1 MVCFKCE
8 GGNIMKMKEI
18 AKKLCVAFTVT
29 AVVVYYSGFGINTVL
44 CKETGASAKKPLAD
58 QDYIVRTKSEA
69 LLNKIKRN
77 YLESDN
83 INDNKQDF
91 LEENNMISLELSE
104 SEAAELSVDD
114 NIEFIEEDAI
124 VEGSTQKD
132 KVILNEKKSHKKQKK
147 VNKKNSSDHEWN
159 VQMINADKIKKNKLK
174 KKIKIAL
181 LDSGVDAGN
190 DISLAYSISLVPGEE
205 EMTKIFMDGSGHG
218 SSVAG
223 LIAAQDNEEG
233 ITGINPNA
241 EIYSIRVLDDA
252 DQAPLSR
259 VIEGIYLAIEQKVN
273 IINMSFGL
281 NTYSEALEEAVEAA
295 AEKGILVVAAA
306 GNTGDKGV
314 QYPAA
319 YEEVLAVG
327 SVDKQGEVAEH
338 SAKGEEIEIVAPG
351 ELVRTTGF
359 LGTEMVSSG
368 TSLAAPQVAAVASL
382 IWERDPSVPADFV
395 RGLLKESANL
405 YGEAESYGNGLVD
418 AEYALDHYDEF
429 KRNINSRGKSEQDL
443 RIEENKE
450 KITTFEDT
458 GCVEGC
464 WYQDDHEVM
473 VPSNYFNVRY
483 GARFPDT
490 SRYGDYEHRIFARMS
505 LNPWWH
511 GYYKYTNYIKAVIY
525 VTRMGDAIY
534 YYGKGNQSK
543 ASNPNYKNA
552 SDMLED
558 IKYMDDQSVWA
569 NELKRIKDINKNN
582 EKAQAQKETVG
593 FRRAFVWGMAI
604 HAAADTYAHSVRYQG
619 KLITHTTKVNG
630 VERADSTEVCNNR
643 YLDAQKIARQIM
655 ERYINKQSLSVND
668 LILPQAPTDYQIFN
682 LYKNVAEMDLN
693 AAPRVSSYSY
703 SSSSK

>member
-1 MVCFKCE
+1 M
-8 GGNIMKMKEI
+8 M
-18 AKKLCVAFTVT
+18 
-29 AVVVYYSGFGINTVL
+29 YYSGFGINTVL

-58 QDYIVRTKSEA
+58 QEYIVRTKAEASLDKIRKNYSES
-69 LLNKIKRN
+69 N
-77 YLESDN
+77 N
-83 INDNKQDF
+83 INDNKQHF
-91 LEENNMISLELSE
+91 LEENNMISLELSQTE
-104 SEAAELSVDD
+104 VQELSVDD

-124 VEGSTQKD
+124 VEGSTQNNKI
-132 KVILNEKKSHKKQKK
+132 ILNEKKPHKKQNK

-159 VQMINADKIKKNKLK
+159 VQMINANKIKKNKLK

-190 DISLAYSISLVPGEE
+190 DISLAYSISLIPGEE

-223 LIAAQDNEEG
+223 LIAAQDNGEG

-395 RGLLKESANL
+395 RDLLKESANL

-511 GYYKYTNYIKAVIY
+511 GYYDTNYIKAVLY
-525 VTRMGDAIY
+525 ATRMGDAIY
-534 YYGKGNQSK
+534 THGLGQEGKADTLKYGSASEMRSDISKINWNTELGRINKTYGKSQ
-543 ASNPNYKNA
+543 
-552 SDMLED
+552 
-558 IKYMDDQSVWA
+558 
-569 NELKRIKDINKNN
+569 KDTK
-582 EKAQAQKETVG
+582 G
-593 FRRAFVWGMAI
+593 FRRAFLWGMAI
-604 HAAADTYAHSVRYQG
+604 HSATDIFAHSAYVNG
-619 KLITHTTKVNG
+619 KRITHENDDADKVKCI
-630 VERADSTEVCNNR
+630 E
-643 YLDAQKIARQIM
+643 
-655 ERYINKQSLSVND
+655 ERYKDANVIAKQMMNKYVAKYELDVND
-668 LILPQAPTDYQIFN
+668 LILSHNVTAYRIRN
-682 LYKNVAEMDLN
+682 LYVNVLSVSNGDVAS
-693 AAPRVSSYSY
+693 RVASYSYTY

>member
-1 MVCFKCE
+1 
-8 GGNIMKMKEI
+8 MKMKEI
-18 AKKLCVAFTVT
+18 GKKLCVAFTVT
-29 AVVVYYSGFGINTVL
+29 AVVVYYSGFGINTGF
-44 CKETGASAKKPLAD
+44 CKEAGAKKPLAD
-58 QDYIVRTKSEA
+58 QNYIVRTKSEA
-69 LLNKIKRN
+69 PLNKIKRN
-77 YLESDN
+77 YSESDN
-83 INDNKQDF
+83 INDNKQDL

-104 SEAAELSVDD
+104 SEAAELSADD

-124 VEGSTQKD
+124 VEGSTQKN
-132 KVILNEKKSHKKQKK
+132 KVILNEKKPHKKQKEVK
-147 VNKKNSSDHEWN
+147 KKNSSDHEWN

-223 LIAAQDNEEG
+223 LIAAQDNGEG

-252 DQAPLSR
+252 NQAPLSR

-327 SVDKQGEVAEH
+327 SVDKQGEVTEH

-382 IWERDPSVPADFV
+382 IWERDPGVSADFV
-395 RGLLKESANL
+395 RDLLKESANL
-405 YGEAESYGNGLVD
+405 YGEAESYGSGLVD
-418 AEYALDHYDEF
+418 AEYALGHYDEF
-429 KRNINSRGKSEQDL
+429 KKNINSKGKDEQDI
-443 RIEENKE
+443 RIGENKK

-464 WYQDDHEVM
+464 WYQDNHELM
-473 VPSNYFNVRY
+473 VPANYFNVRY

-490 SRYGDYEHRIFARMS
+490 SRYGDYDHRVFARMS

-511 GYYKYTNYIKAVIY
+511 GYYKKTNYIKAVIY
-525 VTRMGDAIY
+525 ATRMGEAISS
-534 YYGKGNQSK
+534 GKGNQNK
-543 ASNPNYKNA
+543 ALNPNYNNA
-552 SDMLED
+552 TDMLSD
-558 IKYMDDQSVWA
+558 INYMDNHNVWEE
-569 NELKRIKDINKNN
+569 ELGRIKARYKNN
-582 EKAQAQKETVG
+582 DKAQAQKETVG

-604 HAAADTYAHSVRYQG
+604 HAATDTFAHSVRYQG
-619 KLITHTTKVNG
+619 KLITHSTTVNG

-643 YLDAQKIARQIM
+643 YLDAQKIAKQIM
-655 ERYINKQSLSVND
+655 NRYINKQSLSVYD
-668 LILPQAPTDYQIFN
+668 LILTQAPTDYQIYD
-682 LYKNVAEMDLN
+682 LYNNVASMDLN
-693 AAPRVSSYSY
+693 AASRVSSYSY

>member
-1 MVCFKCE
+1 
-8 GGNIMKMKEI
+8 MKIRNTARKI
-18 AKKLCVAFTVT
+18 CVVITVT
-29 AVVVYYSGFGINTVL
+29 AVMMYYSGFGINTVL

-58 QDYIVRTKSEA
+58 QEYIVRTKSEA
-69 LLNKIKRN
+69 PLDKIRKN
-77 YLESDN
+77 YSESNN
-83 INDNKQDF
+83 INDNKRDF
-91 LEENNMISLELSE
+91 LEENNMISLELSQTE
-104 SEAAELSVDD
+104 VQELSVDD

-124 VEGSTQKD
+124 VEGSTQNNKI
-132 KVILNEKKSHKKQKK
+132 ILNEKKPHKKHEK
-147 VNKKNSSDHEWN
+147 VNKKNRSDHEWN

-205 EMTKIFMDGSGHG
+205 EMTKMFMDGSGHG

-223 LIAAQDNEEG
+223 LIAAEDNEEG

-252 DQAPLSR
+252 NQAPLSR

-281 NTYSEALEEAVEAA
+281 NTYSKALEEAIRAA
-295 AEKGILVVAAA
+295 AEEGILIVAAA
-306 GNTGDKGV
+306 GNTGDRGV

-359 LGTEMVSSG
+359 LGTERVSSG

-382 IWERDPSVPADFV
+382 IWERDPGVPADFV
-395 RGLLKESANL
+395 RDLLKESANL
-405 YGEAESYGNGLVD
+405 YGEAESYGSGLVD
-418 AEYALDHYDEF
+418 AEYALGHYDEF
-429 KRNINSRGKSEQDL
+429 KKNINSRGKSEQDL

-490 SRYGDYEHRIFARMS
+490 NRYGDYEHRIFARMS

-511 GYYKYTNYIKAVIY
+511 GYYDTNYIKAVLY
-525 VTRMGDAIY
+525 ATRMGDAIY
-534 YYGKGNQSK
+534 THGLGQEGKADTLKYGSASEMRSDISKINWNTELGRINKTYGKSQ
-543 ASNPNYKNA
+543 
-552 SDMLED
+552 
-558 IKYMDDQSVWA
+558 
-569 NELKRIKDINKNN
+569 KDTK
-582 EKAQAQKETVG
+582 G
-593 FRRAFVWGMAI
+593 FRRAFLWGMAI
-604 HAAADTYAHSVRYQG
+604 HSATDIFAHSAYVNG
-619 KLITHTTKVNG
+619 KRITHENDDADKVKYI
-630 VERADSTEVCNNR
+630 E
-643 YLDAQKIARQIM
+643 
-655 ERYINKQSLSVND
+655 ERYKDANVIAKQMMNKYVAKYELDVND
-668 LILPQAPTDYQIFN
+668 LILSHNVTAYRIRN
-682 LYKNVAEMDLN
+682 LYVNVLSVSNGDVAS
-693 AAPRVSSYSY
+693 RVASYSYTY

>member
-1 MVCFKCE
+1 MKIR
-8 GGNIMKMKEI
+8 NIARKI
-18 AKKLCVAFTVT
+18 CVVITVT
-29 AVVVYYSGFGINTVL
+29 AVMMYYSGFGINTVL

-58 QDYIVRTKSEA
+58 QEYIVRTKSEA
-69 LLNKIKRN
+69 PLDKIRKNYSESNK
-77 YLESDN
+77 
-83 INDNKQDF
+83 INDNKRDF
-91 LEENNMISLELSE
+91 LEENNMISLELSQTE
-104 SEAAELSVDD
+104 VQELSVDD

-124 VEGSTQKD
+124 VEGSTQNNKI
-132 KVILNEKKSHKKQKK
+132 ILNEKKPHKKHEK
-147 VNKKNSSDHEWN
+147 VNKKNRSDHEWN

-205 EMTKIFMDGSGHG
+205 EMTKMFMDGSGHG

-223 LIAAQDNEEG
+223 LIAAEDNGEG

-252 DQAPLSR
+252 NQAPLSR

-281 NTYSEALEEAVEAA
+281 NTYSKALEEAIRAA
-295 AEKGILVVAAA
+295 AEEGILIVAAA
-306 GNTGDKGV
+306 GNTGDRGV

-382 IWERDPSVPADFV
+382 IWERDPGVPADFV
-395 RGLLKESANL
+395 RDLLKESANL

-490 SRYGDYEHRIFARMS
+490 NRYGDYEHRIFARMS

-511 GYYKYTNYIKAVIY
+511 GYYDTNYIKAVLY
-525 VTRMGDAIY
+525 ATRMGDAIY
-534 YYGKGNQSK
+534 THGLGQEGKADTLKYGSASEMRSDISKINWNTELGRINKTYGKSQ
-543 ASNPNYKNA
+543 
-552 SDMLED
+552 
-558 IKYMDDQSVWA
+558 
-569 NELKRIKDINKNN
+569 KDTK
-582 EKAQAQKETVG
+582 G
-593 FRRAFVWGMAI
+593 FRRAFLWGMAI
-604 HAAADTYAHSVRYQG
+604 HSATDIFAHSAYVNG
-619 KLITHTTKVNG
+619 KRITHENDDADKVKYI
-630 VERADSTEVCNNR
+630 E
-643 YLDAQKIARQIM
+643 
-655 ERYINKQSLSVND
+655 ERYKDANVIAKQMMNKYVAKYELDVND
-668 LILPQAPTDYQIFN
+668 LILSHNVTAYRIRN
-682 LYKNVAEMDLN
+682 LYVNVLSVSNGDVAS
-693 AAPRVSSYSY
+693 RVASYSYTY

>member
-1 MVCFKCE
+1 MKIR
-8 GGNIMKMKEI
+8 NIARKI
-18 AKKLCVAFTVT
+18 CVVITVT
-29 AVVVYYSGFGINTVL
+29 AVMMYYSGFGINTVL
-44 CKETGASAKKPLAD
+44 CKETGASAKKPVAD
-58 QDYIVRTKSEA
+58 QEYIVRTKSKAPLDKIRKNYSES
-69 LLNKIKRN
+69 NK
-77 YLESDN
+77 
-83 INDNKQDF
+83 INDNKRDF
-91 LEENNMISLELSE
+91 LDENNMISLELSQTE
-104 SEAAELSVDD
+104 VKELSVDD
-114 NIEFIEEDAI
+114 NIELIEEDAI
-124 VEGSTQKD
+124 VEGSTQNNKI
-132 KVILNEKKSHKKQKK
+132 ILNEKKPHKKHEK
-147 VNKKNSSDHEWN
+147 VNKKNRSDHEWN

-205 EMTKIFMDGSGHG
+205 EMTKMFMDGSGHG

-223 LIAAQDNEEG
+223 LIAAEDNEEG

-252 DQAPLSR
+252 NQAPLSR

-281 NTYSEALEEAVEAA
+281 NTYSKALEEAIRAA
-295 AEKGILVVAAA
+295 AEEGILIVAAA
-306 GNTGDKGV
+306 GNTGDRGV

-382 IWERDPSVPADFV
+382 IWERDPGVPADFV
-395 RGLLKESANL
+395 RDLLKESANL

-458 GCVEGC
+458 GCVQGC

-511 GYYKYTNYIKAVIY
+511 GYYDTNYIKAVLY
-525 VTRMGDAIY
+525 ATRMGDAIY
-534 YYGKGNQSK
+534 THGLGQEGKADTLKYGSASEMRSDISKINWNTELGRINKTYGKSQ
-543 ASNPNYKNA
+543 
-552 SDMLED
+552 
-558 IKYMDDQSVWA
+558 
-569 NELKRIKDINKNN
+569 KDTK
-582 EKAQAQKETVG
+582 G
-593 FRRAFVWGMAI
+593 FRRAFLWGMAI
-604 HAAADTYAHSVRYQG
+604 HSATDIFAHSVYVNG
-619 KLITHTTKVNG
+619 KRITHENDDADKVKYI
-630 VERADSTEVCNNR
+630 E
-643 YLDAQKIARQIM
+643 
-655 ERYINKQSLSVND
+655 ERYKDANVIAKQMMNKYVAKYELDVND
-668 LILPQAPTDYQIFN
+668 LILSHNVTAYRIRN
-682 LYKNVAEMDLN
+682 LYVNVLSVSNGDVAS
-693 AAPRVSSYSY
+693 RVASYSYTY

>member
-1 MVCFKCE
+1 M
-8 GGNIMKMKEI
+8 
-18 AKKLCVAFTVT
+18 
-29 AVVVYYSGFGINTVL
+29 YYSGFGINTEL
-44 CKETGASAKKPLAD
+44 SKAASAKKPLAD
-58 QDYIVRTKSEA
+58 QEYIVMTKSEA
-69 LLNKIKRN
+69 PLDKIRKNYSESNK
-77 YLESDN
+77 

-91 LEENNMISLELSE
+91 LEENNMISLELSQTE
-104 SEAAELSVDD
+104 VQELSVDD

-124 VEGSTQKD
+124 VEGSTQNNKI
-132 KVILNEKKSHKKQKK
+132 ILNEKKPHKKQEK
-147 VNKKNSSDHEWN
+147 VNKKNRSDHEWN

-205 EMTKIFMDGSGHG
+205 EMTKMFMDGSGHG

-223 LIAAQDNEEG
+223 LIAAEDNEEG

-252 DQAPLSR
+252 NQAPLSR

-281 NTYSEALEEAVEAA
+281 NTYSKALEEAIRAA
-295 AEKGILVVAAA
+295 AEEGILIVAAA
-306 GNTGDKGV
+306 GNTGDRGV

-368 TSLAAPQVAAVASL
+368 TSLAAPQVAEVASL
-382 IWERDPSVPADFV
+382 IWERDPGVPADFV
-395 RGLLKESANL
+395 RDLLKESANL

-464 WYQDDHEVM
+464 WYQDDHEVI

-511 GYYKYTNYIKAVIY
+511 GYYDTNYIKAVLY
-525 VTRMGDAIY
+525 ATRMGDAIY
-534 YYGKGNQSK
+534 THGLGQEGKADTLKYGSASEMRSDISKINWNTELGRINKTYGKSQ
-543 ASNPNYKNA
+543 
-552 SDMLED
+552 
-558 IKYMDDQSVWA
+558 
-569 NELKRIKDINKNN
+569 KDTK
-582 EKAQAQKETVG
+582 G
-593 FRRAFVWGMAI
+593 FRRAFLWGMAI
-604 HAAADTYAHSVRYQG
+604 HSATDIFAHSAYVNG
-619 KLITHTTKVNG
+619 KRITHENADADKVKYI
-630 VERADSTEVCNNR
+630 E
-643 YLDAQKIARQIM
+643 
-655 ERYINKQSLSVND
+655 ERYKDANVIAKHMMNKYVAKYELDVND
-668 LILPQAPTDYQIFN
+668 LILSHNVTAYRIRN
-682 LYKNVAEMDLN
+682 LYVNVLSVSNGDVAS
-693 AAPRVSSYSY
+693 RVASYSYTY

>member
-1 MVCFKCE
+1 MKIR
-8 GGNIMKMKEI
+8 NIARKI
-18 AKKLCVAFTVT
+18 CVVITVT
-29 AVVVYYSGFGINTVL
+29 AVMMYYSGFGINTVL

-58 QDYIVRTKSEA
+58 QEYIVRTKSEA
-69 LLNKIKRN
+69 PLDKIRKNYSESNK
-77 YLESDN
+77 
-83 INDNKQDF
+83 INDNKRDF
-91 LEENNMISLELSE
+91 LEENNMISLELSQTE
-104 SEAAELSVDD
+104 VQELSVDD

-124 VEGSTQKD
+124 VEGSTQNNKI
-132 KVILNEKKSHKKQKK
+132 ILNEKKPHKKHEK
-147 VNKKNSSDHEWN
+147 VNKKNRSDHEWN

-205 EMTKIFMDGSGHG
+205 EMTKMFMDGSGHG

-223 LIAAQDNEEG
+223 LIAAEDNEEG

-252 DQAPLSR
+252 NQAPLSR

-281 NTYSEALEEAVEAA
+281 NTYSKALEEAIRAA
-295 AEKGILVVAAA
+295 AEEGILIVAAA
-306 GNTGDKGV
+306 GNTGDRGV

-382 IWERDPSVPADFV
+382 IWERDPGVPADFV
-395 RGLLKESANL
+395 RDLLKESANL
-405 YGEAESYGNGLVD
+405 YGEAESYGSGLVD
-418 AEYALDHYDEF
+418 AEYALGHYDEF
-429 KRNINSRGKSEQDL
+429 KKNINSRGKSEQDL

-490 SRYGDYEHRIFARMS
+490 NRYGDYEHRIFARMS

-511 GYYKYTNYIKAVIY
+511 GYYDTNYIKAVLY
-525 VTRMGDAIY
+525 ATRMGDAIY
-534 YYGKGNQSK
+534 THGLGQEGKADTLKYGSASEMRSDISKINWNTELGRINKTYGKSQ
-543 ASNPNYKNA
+543 
-552 SDMLED
+552 
-558 IKYMDDQSVWA
+558 
-569 NELKRIKDINKNN
+569 KDTK
-582 EKAQAQKETVG
+582 G
-593 FRRAFVWGMAI
+593 FRRAFLWGMAI
-604 HAAADTYAHSVRYQG
+604 HSATDIFAHSAYVNG
-619 KLITHTTKVNG
+619 KRITHENDDADKVKYI
-630 VERADSTEVCNNR
+630 E
-643 YLDAQKIARQIM
+643 
-655 ERYINKQSLSVND
+655 ERYKDANVIAKQMMNKYVAKYELDVND
-668 LILPQAPTDYQIFN
+668 LILSHNVTAYRIRN
-682 LYKNVAEMDLN
+682 LYVNVLSVSNGDVAS
-693 AAPRVSSYSY
+693 RVASYSYTY

>member
-1 MVCFKCE
+1 MKIR
-8 GGNIMKMKEI
+8 NIARKI
-18 AKKLCVAFTVT
+18 CVVITVT
-29 AVVVYYSGFGINTVL
+29 AVMMYYSGFGINTVL

-58 QDYIVRTKSEA
+58 QEYIVRTKSEA
-69 LLNKIKRN
+69 PLDKIRKN
-77 YLESDN
+77 YSESNN
-83 INDNKQDF
+83 INDNKRDF
-91 LEENNMISLELSE
+91 LEENNMISLELSQTE
-104 SEAAELSVDD
+104 VQELSVDD

-124 VEGSTQKD
+124 VEGSTQNNKI
-132 KVILNEKKSHKKQKK
+132 ILNEKKPHKKHEK
-147 VNKKNSSDHEWN
+147 VNKKNRSDHEWN

-205 EMTKIFMDGSGHG
+205 EMTKMFMDGSGHG

-223 LIAAQDNEEG
+223 LIAAEDNEEG

-252 DQAPLSR
+252 NQAPLSR

-281 NTYSEALEEAVEAA
+281 NTYSKALEEAIRAA
-295 AEKGILVVAAA
+295 AEEGILIVAAA
-306 GNTGDKGV
+306 GNTGDRGV

-382 IWERDPSVPADFV
+382 IWERDPGVPADFV
-395 RGLLKESANL
+395 RDLLKESANL

-458 GCVEGC
+458 GCVQGC

-511 GYYKYTNYIKAVIY
+511 GYYDTNYIKAVLY
-525 VTRMGDAIY
+525 ATRMGDAIY
-534 YYGKGNQSK
+534 THGLGQEGKADTLKYGSASEMRSDISKINWNTELGRINKTYGKSQ
-543 ASNPNYKNA
+543 
-552 SDMLED
+552 
-558 IKYMDDQSVWA
+558 
-569 NELKRIKDINKNN
+569 KDTK
-582 EKAQAQKETVG
+582 G
-593 FRRAFVWGMAI
+593 FRRAFLWGMAI
-604 HAAADTYAHSVRYQG
+604 HSATDIFAHSVYVNG
-619 KLITHTTKVNG
+619 KRITHENDDADKVKYI
-630 VERADSTEVCNNR
+630 E
-643 YLDAQKIARQIM
+643 
-655 ERYINKQSLSVND
+655 ERYKDANVIAKQMMNKYVAKYELDVND
-668 LILPQAPTDYQIFN
+668 LILSHNVTAYRIRN
-682 LYKNVAEMDLN
+682 LYVNVLSVSNGDVAS
-693 AAPRVSSYSY
+693 RVASYSYTY

>member
-1 MVCFKCE
+1 MKIR
-8 GGNIMKMKEI
+8 NIARKI
-18 AKKLCVAFTVT
+18 CVVITVT
-29 AVVVYYSGFGINTVL
+29 AVMMYYSGFGINTVL

-58 QDYIVRTKSEA
+58 QEYIVRTKSEA
-69 LLNKIKRN
+69 PLDKIRKN
-77 YLESDN
+77 YSESNN
-83 INDNKQDF
+83 INDNKRDF
-91 LEENNMISLELSE
+91 LEENNMISLELSQTE
-104 SEAAELSVDD
+104 VQELSVDD

-124 VEGSTQKD
+124 VEGSTQNNKI
-132 KVILNEKKSHKKQKK
+132 ILNEKKPHKKHEK
-147 VNKKNSSDHEWN
+147 VNKKNRSDHEWN

-205 EMTKIFMDGSGHG
+205 EMTKMFMDGSGHG

-223 LIAAQDNEEG
+223 LIAAEDNGEG

-252 DQAPLSR
+252 NQAPLSR

-281 NTYSEALEEAVEAA
+281 NTYSKALEEAIRAA
-295 AEKGILVVAAA
+295 SEKGILIVAAA

-327 SVDKQGEVAEH
+327 SVDKQGEVTEH

-382 IWERDPSVPADFV
+382 IWERDPGVPADFV
-395 RGLLKESANL
+395 RDLLKESANL

-458 GCVEGC
+458 GCVQGC

-511 GYYKYTNYIKAVIY
+511 GYYDTNYIKAVLY
-525 VTRMGDAIY
+525 ATRMGDAIY
-534 YYGKGNQSK
+534 THGLGQEGKADTLKYGSASEMRSDISKINWNTELGRINKTYGKSQ
-543 ASNPNYKNA
+543 
-552 SDMLED
+552 
-558 IKYMDDQSVWA
+558 
-569 NELKRIKDINKNN
+569 KDTK
-582 EKAQAQKETVG
+582 G
-593 FRRAFVWGMAI
+593 FRRAFLWGMAI
-604 HAAADTYAHSVRYQG
+604 HSATDIFAHSVYVNG
-619 KLITHTTKVNG
+619 KRITHENDDADKVKYI
-630 VERADSTEVCNNR
+630 E
-643 YLDAQKIARQIM
+643 
-655 ERYINKQSLSVND
+655 ERYKDANVIAKQMMNKYVAKYELDVND
-668 LILPQAPTDYQIFN
+668 LILSHNVTAYRIRN
-682 LYKNVAEMDLN
+682 LYVNVLSVSNGDVAS
-693 AAPRVSSYSY
+693 RVASYSYTY

>member
-1 MVCFKCE
+1 
-8 GGNIMKMKEI
+8 MKIRNTARKI
-18 AKKLCVAFTVT
+18 CVVITVT
-29 AVVVYYSGFGINTVL
+29 AVMMYYSGFGINTVL
-44 CKETGASAKKPLAD
+44 CKETGASAKKPVAD
-58 QDYIVRTKSEA
+58 QEYIVRTKSEA
-69 LLNKIKRN
+69 PLDKIRKN
-77 YLESDN
+77 YSESNN
-83 INDNKQDF
+83 INDNKRDF
-91 LEENNMISLELSE
+91 LEENNMISLELSQTE
-104 SEAAELSVDD
+104 VQELSVDD

-124 VEGSTQKD
+124 VEGSTQNNKI
-132 KVILNEKKSHKKQKK
+132 ILNEKKPHKKHEK
-147 VNKKNSSDHEWN
+147 VNKKNRSDHEWN

-205 EMTKIFMDGSGHG
+205 EMTKMFMDGSGHG

-223 LIAAQDNEEG
+223 LIAAEDNEEG

-252 DQAPLSR
+252 NQAPLSR

-281 NTYSEALEEAVEAA
+281 NTYSKALEEAIRAA
-295 AEKGILVVAAA
+295 AEEGILIVASA
-306 GNTGDKGV
+306 GNTGDRGV

-382 IWERDPSVPADFV
+382 IWERDPGVPADFV
-395 RGLLKESANL
+395 RDLLKESANL

-458 GCVEGC
+458 GCVQGC

-511 GYYKYTNYIKAVIY
+511 GYYDTNYIKAVLY
-525 VTRMGDAIY
+525 ATRMGDAIY
-534 YYGKGNQSK
+534 THGLGQEGKADTLKYGSASEMRSDISKINWNTELGRINKTYGKSQ
-543 ASNPNYKNA
+543 
-552 SDMLED
+552 
-558 IKYMDDQSVWA
+558 
-569 NELKRIKDINKNN
+569 KDTK
-582 EKAQAQKETVG
+582 G
-593 FRRAFVWGMAI
+593 FRRAFLWGMAI
-604 HAAADTYAHSVRYQG
+604 HSATDIFAHSVYVNG
-619 KLITHTTKVNG
+619 KRITHENDDADKVKYI
-630 VERADSTEVCNNR
+630 E
-643 YLDAQKIARQIM
+643 
-655 ERYINKQSLSVND
+655 ERYKDANVIAKQMMNKYVAKYELDVND
-668 LILPQAPTDYQIFN
+668 LILSHNVTAYRIRN
-682 LYKNVAEMDLN
+682 LYVNVLSVSNGDVAS
-693 AAPRVSSYSY
+693 RVASYSYTY

>member
-1 MVCFKCE
+1 
-8 GGNIMKMKEI
+8 MKMKEI

>member
-1 MVCFKCE
+1 MKIR
-8 GGNIMKMKEI
+8 NIARKI
-18 AKKLCVAFTVT
+18 CVVITVT
-29 AVVVYYSGFGINTVL
+29 AVMMYYSGFGINTVL
-44 CKETGASAKKPLAD
+44 CKETGASAKKPVAD
-58 QDYIVRTKSEA
+58 QEYIVRTKSKAPLDKIRKNYSES
-69 LLNKIKRN
+69 NK
-77 YLESDN
+77 
-83 INDNKQDF
+83 INDNKRDF
-91 LEENNMISLELSE
+91 LEENNMISLELSQTE
-104 SEAAELSVDD
+104 VKELSVDD
-114 NIEFIEEDAI
+114 NIELIEEDAI
-124 VEGSTQKD
+124 VEGSTQNNKI
-132 KVILNEKKSHKKQKK
+132 ILNEKKPHKKHEK
-147 VNKKNSSDHEWN
+147 VNKKNRSDHEWN

-205 EMTKIFMDGSGHG
+205 EMTKMFMDGSGHG

-223 LIAAQDNEEG
+223 LIAAEDNEEG

-252 DQAPLSR
+252 NQAPLSR

-281 NTYSEALEEAVEAA
+281 NTYSKALEEAIRAA
-295 AEKGILVVAAA
+295 SEKGILIVAAA

-382 IWERDPSVPADFV
+382 IWERDPGVPADFV
-395 RGLLKESANL
+395 RDLLKESANL

-458 GCVEGC
+458 GCVQGC

-511 GYYKYTNYIKAVIY
+511 GYYDTNYIKAVLY
-525 VTRMGDAIY
+525 ATRMGDAIY
-534 YYGKGNQSK
+534 THGLGQEGKADTLKYGSASEMRSDISKINWNTELGRINKTYGKSQ
-543 ASNPNYKNA
+543 
-552 SDMLED
+552 
-558 IKYMDDQSVWA
+558 
-569 NELKRIKDINKNN
+569 KDTK
-582 EKAQAQKETVG
+582 G
-593 FRRAFVWGMAI
+593 FRRAFLWGMAI
-604 HAAADTYAHSVRYQG
+604 HSATDIFAHSVYVNG
-619 KLITHTTKVNG
+619 KRITHENDDADKVKYI
-630 VERADSTEVCNNR
+630 E
-643 YLDAQKIARQIM
+643 
-655 ERYINKQSLSVND
+655 ERYKDANVIAKQMMNKYVAKYELDVND
-668 LILPQAPTDYQIFN
+668 LILSHNVTAYRIRN
-682 LYKNVAEMDLN
+682 LYVNVLSVSNGDVAS
-693 AAPRVSSYSY
+693 RVASYSYTY

>member
-1 MVCFKCE
+1 
-8 GGNIMKMKEI
+8 MKMKEI
-18 AKKLCVAFTVT
+18 AKKLCVAFTVI

-511 GYYKYTNYIKAVIY
+511 GYYDTNYIKAVLY
-525 VTRMGDAIY
+525 ATRMGDAIY
-534 YYGKGNQSK
+534 THGLGQEGKADTLKYGSASEMRSDISKINWNTELGRINKTYGKSQ
-543 ASNPNYKNA
+543 
-552 SDMLED
+552 
-558 IKYMDDQSVWA
+558 
-569 NELKRIKDINKNN
+569 KDTK
-582 EKAQAQKETVG
+582 G
-593 FRRAFVWGMAI
+593 FRRAFLWGMAI
-604 HAAADTYAHSVRYQG
+604 HSATDIFAHSAYVNG
-619 KLITHTTKVNG
+619 KRITHENDDADKVKYI
-630 VERADSTEVCNNR
+630 E
-643 YLDAQKIARQIM
+643 
-655 ERYINKQSLSVND
+655 ERYKDANVIAKQMMNKYVAKYELDVND
-668 LILPQAPTDYQIFN
+668 LILSHNVTAYRIRN
-682 LYKNVAEMDLN
+682 LYVNVLSVSNGDVAS
-693 AAPRVSSYSY
+693 RVASYSYTY

>member
-1 MVCFKCE
+1 
-8 GGNIMKMKEI
+8 MKIRNTARKI
-18 AKKLCVAFTVT
+18 CVVITVT
-29 AVVVYYSGFGINTVL
+29 AVMMYYSGFGINTVL

-58 QDYIVRTKSEA
+58 QEYIVRTKSEA
-69 LLNKIKRN
+69 PLDKIRKN
-77 YLESDN
+77 YSESNN
-83 INDNKQDF
+83 INDNKRDF
-91 LEENNMISLELSE
+91 LEENNMISLELSQTE
-104 SEAAELSVDD
+104 VQELSVDD

-124 VEGSTQKD
+124 VEGSTQNNKI
-132 KVILNEKKSHKKQKK
+132 ILNEKKPHKKHEK
-147 VNKKNSSDHEWN
+147 VNKKNRSDHEWN

-205 EMTKIFMDGSGHG
+205 EMTKMFMDGSGHG

-223 LIAAQDNEEG
+223 LIAAEDNEEG

-252 DQAPLSR
+252 NQAPLSR

-281 NTYSEALEEAVEAA
+281 NTYSKALEEAIRAA
-295 AEKGILVVAAA
+295 AEEGILIVAAA
-306 GNTGDKGV
+306 GNTGDRGV

-382 IWERDPSVPADFV
+382 IWERDPGVPADFV
-395 RGLLKESANL
+395 RDLLKESANL
-405 YGEAESYGNGLVD
+405 YGEAESYGSGLVD
-418 AEYALDHYDEF
+418 AEYALGHYDEF
-429 KRNINSRGKSEQDL
+429 KKNINSRGKSEQDL

-490 SRYGDYEHRIFARMS
+490 NRYGDYEHRIFARMS

-511 GYYKYTNYIKAVIY
+511 GYYDTNYIKAVLY
-525 VTRMGDAIY
+525 ATRMGDAIY
-534 YYGKGNQSK
+534 THGLGQEGKADTLKYGSASEMRSDISKINWNTELGRINKTYGKSQ
-543 ASNPNYKNA
+543 
-552 SDMLED
+552 
-558 IKYMDDQSVWA
+558 
-569 NELKRIKDINKNN
+569 KDTK
-582 EKAQAQKETVG
+582 G
-593 FRRAFVWGMAI
+593 FRRAFLWGMAI
-604 HAAADTYAHSVRYQG
+604 HSATDIFAHSAYVNG
-619 KLITHTTKVNG
+619 KRITHENDDADKVKYI
-630 VERADSTEVCNNR
+630 E
-643 YLDAQKIARQIM
+643 
-655 ERYINKQSLSVND
+655 ERYKDANVIAKQMMNKYVAKYELDVND
-668 LILPQAPTDYQIFN
+668 LILSHNVTAYRIRN
-682 LYKNVAEMDLN
+682 LYVNVLSVSNGDVAS
-693 AAPRVSSYSY
+693 RVASYSYTY

>member
-1 MVCFKCE
+1 MKIR
-8 GGNIMKMKEI
+8 NIARKI
-18 AKKLCVAFTVT
+18 CVAITVT
-29 AVVVYYSGFGINTVL
+29 AVMMYYSGFGINTVL

-58 QDYIVRTKSEA
+58 QEYIVRTKSEA
-69 LLNKIKRN
+69 PLDKIRKN
-77 YLESDN
+77 YSESNN

-91 LEENNMISLELSE
+91 LEENNMISLELSQTE
-104 SEAAELSVDD
+104 VQELSVDD

-124 VEGSTQKD
+124 VEGSTQNNKI
-132 KVILNEKKSHKKQKK
+132 ILNEKKPHKKQEK
-147 VNKKNSSDHEWN
+147 VNKKNRSEHEWN

-205 EMTKIFMDGSGHG
+205 EMTKMFMDGSGHG

-223 LIAAQDNEEG
+223 LIAAEDNEEG

-252 DQAPLSR
+252 NQAPLSR

-281 NTYSEALEEAVEAA
+281 NTYSKALEEAIRAA
-295 AEKGILVVAAA
+295 AEEGILIVAAA
-306 GNTGDKGV
+306 GNTGDRGV

-382 IWERDPSVPADFV
+382 IWERDPGVPADFV
-395 RGLLKESANL
+395 RDLLKESANL

-429 KRNINSRGKSEQDL
+429 KRNINSKGKSEQDL

-458 GCVEGC
+458 GCVQGC

-511 GYYKYTNYIKAVIY
+511 GYYDTNYIKAVLY
-525 VTRMGDAIY
+525 ATRMGDAIY
-534 YYGKGNQSK
+534 THGLGQEGKADTLKYGSASEMRSDISKINWNTELGRINKTYGKSQ
-543 ASNPNYKNA
+543 
-552 SDMLED
+552 
-558 IKYMDDQSVWA
+558 
-569 NELKRIKDINKNN
+569 KDTK
-582 EKAQAQKETVG
+582 G
-593 FRRAFVWGMAI
+593 FRRAFLWGMAI
-604 HAAADTYAHSVRYQG
+604 HSATDIFAHSVYVNG
-619 KLITHTTKVNG
+619 KRITHENDDADKVKYI
-630 VERADSTEVCNNR
+630 E
-643 YLDAQKIARQIM
+643 
-655 ERYINKQSLSVND
+655 ERYKDANVIAKQMMNKYVAKYELDVND
-668 LILPQAPTDYQIFN
+668 LILSHNVTAYRIRN
-682 LYKNVAEMDLN
+682 LYVNVLSVSNGDVAS
-693 AAPRVSSYSY
+693 RVASYSYTY

>member
-1 MVCFKCE
+1 MKIR
-8 GGNIMKMKEI
+8 NIARKI
-18 AKKLCVAFTVT
+18 CVAITVT
-29 AVVVYYSGFGINTVL
+29 AVIMYYSGFGINTVL

-58 QDYIVRTKSEA
+58 QEYIVRTKSEA
-69 LLNKIKRN
+69 PLAKIRKNYSESNK
-77 YLESDN
+77 
-83 INDNKQDF
+83 INDNKRDF
-91 LEENNMISLELSE
+91 LEENNMISLELSQTE
-104 SEAAELSVDD
+104 VQELSVDD
-114 NIEFIEEDAI
+114 NIEFIEEDDI
-124 VEGSTQKD
+124 VEGSTQNNKI
-132 KVILNEKKSHKKQKK
+132 ILNEKKPHKKQEK
-147 VNKKNSSDHEWN
+147 VNKKNRSDHEWN

-205 EMTKIFMDGSGHG
+205 EMTKMFMDGSGHG

-223 LIAAQDNEEG
+223 LIAAEDNEEG

-252 DQAPLSR
+252 NQAPLSR

-281 NTYSEALEEAVEAA
+281 NTYSKALEEAIRAA
-295 AEKGILVVAAA
+295 AEEGILIVAAA
-306 GNTGDKGV
+306 GNTGDRGV

-382 IWERDPSVPADFV
+382 IWERDPGVPADFV
-395 RGLLKESANL
+395 RDLLKESANL

-490 SRYGDYEHRIFARMS
+490 DRYIITEGNEDTYVFKRMS
-505 LNPWWH
+505 INPWWH
-511 GYYKYTNYIKAVIY
+511 GYYMYTNYVKAVIY
-525 VTRMGDAIY
+525 ATRMGDAIY

-552 SDMLED
+552 PDMLKD
-558 IKYMDDQSVWA
+558 IKYMDNHSVWA
-569 NELKRIKDINKNN
+569 NELKRIKDNNKNSD
-582 EKAQAQKETVG
+582 KAQAQKETVG

-604 HAAADTYAHSVRYQG
+604 HAATDTYAHSVRYQG

-630 VERADSTEVCNNR
+630 VGRADSTEVCRNR

-655 ERYINKQSLSVND
+655 ERYVNKQSLSVND
-668 LILPQAPTDYQIFN
+668 LILPQAPTDYQLFN

>member
-1 MVCFKCE
+1 MKIR
-8 GGNIMKMKEI
+8 NIARKI
-18 AKKLCVAFTVT
+18 CVAITVT
-29 AVVVYYSGFGINTVL
+29 AVMMYYSGFGINTVL

-58 QDYIVRTKSEA
+58 QEYIVRTKSEA
-69 LLNKIKRN
+69 PLAKIRKN
-77 YLESDN
+77 YSESNN

-91 LEENNMISLELSE
+91 LEENNMISLELSQTE
-104 SEAAELSVDD
+104 VQELSVDD

-124 VEGSTQKD
+124 VEGSTQNNKI
-132 KVILNEKKSHKKQKK
+132 ILNEKKPHKKQEK
-147 VNKKNSSDHEWN
+147 VNKKNRSDHEWN

-205 EMTKIFMDGSGHG
+205 EMTKMFMDGSGHG

-223 LIAAQDNEEG
+223 LIAAEDNEEG

-252 DQAPLSR
+252 NQAPLSR

-281 NTYSEALEEAVEAA
+281 NTYSKALEEAIRAA
-295 AEKGILVVAAA
+295 AEEGILIVAAA

-327 SVDKQGEVAEH
+327 SVDKQGEVVEH

-382 IWERDPSVPADFV
+382 IWERDPGVPADFV
-395 RGLLKESANL
+395 RDLLKESANL

-418 AEYALDHYDEF
+418 AEYALDHYNEF
-429 KRNINSRGKSEQDL
+429 KRNINSRGKREQDL

-511 GYYKYTNYIKAVIY
+511 GYYDTNYIKAVLY
-525 VTRMGDAIY
+525 ATRMGDAIY
-534 YYGKGNQSK
+534 THGLGQEGKADTLKYGSASEMRSDISKINWNTELGRINKTYGKSQ
-543 ASNPNYKNA
+543 
-552 SDMLED
+552 
-558 IKYMDDQSVWA
+558 
-569 NELKRIKDINKNN
+569 KDTK
-582 EKAQAQKETVG
+582 G
-593 FRRAFVWGMAI
+593 FRRAFLWGMAI
-604 HAAADTYAHSVRYQG
+604 HSATDIFAHSAYVNG
-619 KLITHTTKVNG
+619 KRITHENDDADKVKYI
-630 VERADSTEVCNNR
+630 E
-643 YLDAQKIARQIM
+643 
-655 ERYINKQSLSVND
+655 ERYKDANVIAKQMMNKYVAKYELDVND
-668 LILPQAPTDYQIFN
+668 LILSHNVTAYRIRN
-682 LYKNVAEMDLN
+682 LYVNVLSVSNGDVAS
-693 AAPRVSSYSY
+693 RVASYSYTY

>member
-1 MVCFKCE
+1 MKIR
-8 GGNIMKMKEI
+8 NIARKI
-18 AKKLCVAFTVT
+18 CVVITVT
-29 AVVVYYSGFGINTVL
+29 AVMMYYSGFGINTVL

-58 QDYIVRTKSEA
+58 QEYIVRTKSEA
-69 LLNKIKRN
+69 PLAKIRKN
-77 YLESDN
+77 YSESNN
-83 INDNKQDF
+83 INDNKQHF
-91 LEENNMISLELSE
+91 LEENNMISLELSQTE
-104 SEAAELSVDD
+104 VQELSVDD

-124 VEGSTQKD
+124 VEGSTQNNKI
-132 KVILNEKKSHKKQKK
+132 ILNEKKPHKKQEK
-147 VNKKNSSDHEWN
+147 VNKKNRSDHEWN
-159 VQMINADKIKKNKLK
+159 VQMINANKIKKNKLK

-205 EMTKIFMDGSGHG
+205 EMTKMFMDGSGHG

-223 LIAAQDNEEG
+223 LIAAEDNEEG

-241 EIYSIRVLDDA
+241 DIYSIRVLDDA
-252 DQAPLSR
+252 NQAPLSR

-281 NTYSEALEEAVEAA
+281 NTYSKALEEAIRAA
-295 AEKGILVVAAA
+295 AKEEILIVAAA
-306 GNTGDKGV
+306 GNTGDRGV

-473 VPSNYFNVRY
+473 VPPNYFNVRY

-490 SRYGDYEHRIFARMS
+490 NRYGDYEHRIFARMS

-511 GYYKYTNYIKAVIY
+511 GYYDTNYIKAVLY
-525 VTRMGDAIY
+525 ATRMGDAIY
-534 YYGKGNQSK
+534 THGLGQEGKADTLKYGSASEMRSDISKINWNTELGRINKTYGKSQ
-543 ASNPNYKNA
+543 
-552 SDMLED
+552 
-558 IKYMDDQSVWA
+558 
-569 NELKRIKDINKNN
+569 KDTK
-582 EKAQAQKETVG
+582 G
-593 FRRAFVWGMAI
+593 FRRAFLWGMAI
-604 HAAADTYAHSVRYQG
+604 HSATDIFAHSAYVNG
-619 KLITHTTKVNG
+619 KRITHENDDADKVKYI
-630 VERADSTEVCNNR
+630 E
-643 YLDAQKIARQIM
+643 
-655 ERYINKQSLSVND
+655 ERYKDANVVAKQMMNKYVAKYELDVND
-668 LILPQAPTDYQIFN
+668 LILSHNVTAYRIRN
-682 LYKNVAEMDLN
+682 LYVNVLSVSNGDVAS
-693 AAPRVSSYSY
+693 RVASYSYTY

>member
-1 MVCFKCE
+1 MKIR
-8 GGNIMKMKEI
+8 NIARKI
-18 AKKLCVAFTVT
+18 CVVITVT
-29 AVVVYYSGFGINTVL
+29 AVMMYYSGFGINTVL

-58 QDYIVRTKSEA
+58 QEYIVRTKSEA
-69 LLNKIKRN
+69 PLDKIRKNYSESNK
-77 YLESDN
+77 
-83 INDNKQDF
+83 INDNKRDF
-91 LEENNMISLELSE
+91 LEENNMISLELSQTE
-104 SEAAELSVDD
+104 VQELSVDD

-124 VEGSTQKD
+124 VEGSTQNNKI
-132 KVILNEKKSHKKQKK
+132 ILNEKKPHKKHEK
-147 VNKKNSSDHEWN
+147 VNKKNRSDHEWN

-205 EMTKIFMDGSGHG
+205 EMTKMFMDGSGHG

-223 LIAAQDNEEG
+223 LIAAEDNEEG

-252 DQAPLSR
+252 NQAPLSR

-281 NTYSEALEEAVEAA
+281 NTYSKALEEAIRAA
-295 AEKGILVVAAA
+295 AEEGILIVAAA
-306 GNTGDKGV
+306 GNTGDRGV

-382 IWERDPSVPADFV
+382 IWERDPGVPADFV
-395 RGLLKESANL
+395 RDLLKESANL

-490 SRYGDYEHRIFARMS
+490 NRYGDYEHRIFARMS

-511 GYYKYTNYIKAVIY
+511 GYYDTNYIKAVLY
-525 VTRMGDAIY
+525 ATRMGDAIY
-534 YYGKGNQSK
+534 THGLGQEGKADTLKYGSASEMRSDISKINWNTELGRINKTYGKSQ
-543 ASNPNYKNA
+543 
-552 SDMLED
+552 
-558 IKYMDDQSVWA
+558 
-569 NELKRIKDINKNN
+569 KDTK
-582 EKAQAQKETVG
+582 G
-593 FRRAFVWGMAI
+593 FRRAFLWGMAI
-604 HAAADTYAHSVRYQG
+604 HSATDIFAHSAYVNG
-619 KLITHTTKVNG
+619 KRITHENDDADKVKYI
-630 VERADSTEVCNNR
+630 E
-643 YLDAQKIARQIM
+643 
-655 ERYINKQSLSVND
+655 ERYKDANVIAKQMMNKYVAKYELDVND
-668 LILPQAPTDYQIFN
+668 LILSHNVTAYRIRN
-682 LYKNVAEMDLN
+682 LYVNVLSVSNGDVAS
-693 AAPRVSSYSY
+693 RVASYSYTY

>member
-1 MVCFKCE
+1 MKIR
-8 GGNIMKMKEI
+8 NIARKI
-18 AKKLCVAFTVT
+18 CVVITVT
-29 AVVVYYSGFGINTVL
+29 AVMMYYSGFGINTVL

-58 QDYIVRTKSEA
+58 QEYIVRTKSEA
-69 LLNKIKRN
+69 PLDKIRKNYSESNK
-77 YLESDN
+77 
-83 INDNKQDF
+83 INDNKRDF
-91 LEENNMISLELSE
+91 LEENNMISLELSQTE
-104 SEAAELSVDD
+104 VQELSVDD

-124 VEGSTQKD
+124 VEGSTQNNKI
-132 KVILNEKKSHKKQKK
+132 ILNEKKPHKKQEK
-147 VNKKNSSDHEWN
+147 VNKKNRSDQEWN

-205 EMTKIFMDGSGHG
+205 EMTKMFMDGSGHG

-223 LIAAQDNEEG
+223 LIAAEDNEEG

-252 DQAPLSR
+252 NQAPLSR

-281 NTYSEALEEAVEAA
+281 NTYSKALEEAIRAA
-295 AEKGILVVAAA
+295 AEEGILIVAAA
-306 GNTGDKGV
+306 GNTGDRGV

-382 IWERDPSVPADFV
+382 IWERDPGVPADFV
-395 RGLLKESANL
+395 RDLLKESANL

-490 SRYGDYEHRIFARMS
+490 NRYGDYEHRIFARMS

-511 GYYKYTNYIKAVIY
+511 GYYDTNYIKAVLY
-525 VTRMGDAIY
+525 ATRMGDAIY
-534 YYGKGNQSK
+534 THGLGQEGKADTLKYGSASEMRSDISKINWNTELGRINKTYGKSQ
-543 ASNPNYKNA
+543 
-552 SDMLED
+552 
-558 IKYMDDQSVWA
+558 
-569 NELKRIKDINKNN
+569 KDTK
-582 EKAQAQKETVG
+582 G
-593 FRRAFVWGMAI
+593 FRRAFLWGMAI
-604 HAAADTYAHSVRYQG
+604 HSATDIFAHSAYVNG
-619 KLITHTTKVNG
+619 KRITHENDDADKVKYI
-630 VERADSTEVCNNR
+630 E
-643 YLDAQKIARQIM
+643 
-655 ERYINKQSLSVND
+655 ERYKDANVIAKQMMNKYVAKYELDVND
-668 LILPQAPTDYQIFN
+668 LILSHNVTAYRIRN
-682 LYKNVAEMDLN
+682 LYVNVLSVSNGDVAS
-693 AAPRVSSYSY
+693 RVASYSYTY

>member
-1 MVCFKCE
+1 MKIR
-8 GGNIMKMKEI
+8 NIARKI
-18 AKKLCVAFTVT
+18 CVVITVT
-29 AVVVYYSGFGINTVL
+29 AVMMYYSGFGINTVL

-58 QDYIVRTKSEA
+58 QEYIVRTKSEA
-69 LLNKIKRN
+69 PLDKIRKNYSESNK
-77 YLESDN
+77 
-83 INDNKQDF
+83 INDNKRDF
-91 LEENNMISLELSE
+91 LEENNMISLELSQTE
-104 SEAAELSVDD
+104 VKELSVDD
-114 NIEFIEEDAI
+114 NIELIEEDAI
-124 VEGSTQKD
+124 VEGSTQNNKI
-132 KVILNEKKSHKKQKK
+132 ILNEKKPHKKQEK
-147 VNKKNSSDHEWN
+147 VNKKNRSDHEWN

-205 EMTKIFMDGSGHG
+205 EMTKMFMDGSGHG

-223 LIAAQDNEEG
+223 LIAAEDNGEG

-252 DQAPLSR
+252 NQAPLSR

-281 NTYSEALEEAVEAA
+281 NTYSKALEEAIRAA
-295 AEKGILVVAAA
+295 AEEGILIVAAA
-306 GNTGDKGV
+306 GNTGDRGV

-382 IWERDPSVPADFV
+382 IWERDPGVPADFV
-395 RGLLKESANL
+395 RDLLKESANL

-458 GCVEGC
+458 GCVQGC

-511 GYYKYTNYIKAVIY
+511 GYYDTNYIKAVLY
-525 VTRMGDAIY
+525 ATRMGDAIY
-534 YYGKGNQSK
+534 THGLGQEGKADTLKYGSASEMRSDISKINWNTELGRINKTYGKSQ
-543 ASNPNYKNA
+543 
-552 SDMLED
+552 
-558 IKYMDDQSVWA
+558 
-569 NELKRIKDINKNN
+569 KDTK
-582 EKAQAQKETVG
+582 G
-593 FRRAFVWGMAI
+593 FRRAFLWGMAI
-604 HAAADTYAHSVRYQG
+604 HSATDIFAHSVYVNG
-619 KLITHTTKVNG
+619 KRITHENDDADKVKYI
-630 VERADSTEVCNNR
+630 E
-643 YLDAQKIARQIM
+643 
-655 ERYINKQSLSVND
+655 ERYKDANVIAKQMMNKYVAKYELDVND
-668 LILPQAPTDYQIFN
+668 LILSHNVTAYRIRN
-682 LYKNVAEMDLN
+682 LYVNVLSVSNGDVAS
-693 AAPRVSSYSY
+693 RVASYSYTY

>member
-1 MVCFKCE
+1 
-8 GGNIMKMKEI
+8 MKMKEI
-18 AKKLCVAFTVT
+18 GKKLCVAFTVT
-29 AVVVYYSGFGINTVL
+29 AVVVYYSGFGINTGF
-44 CKETGASAKKPLAD
+44 CKEAGAKKPLAD
-58 QDYIVRTKSEA
+58 QNYIVRTKSEA
-69 LLNKIKRN
+69 PLNKIKRN
-77 YLESDN
+77 YSESDN
-83 INDNKQDF
+83 INDNKQDL

-104 SEAAELSVDD
+104 SEAAELSADD

-124 VEGSTQKD
+124 VEGSTQKN
-132 KVILNEKKSHKKQKK
+132 KVILNEKKPHKKQKE

-223 LIAAQDNEEG
+223 LIAAQDNGEG

-252 DQAPLSR
+252 NQAPLSR

-327 SVDKQGEVAEH
+327 SVDKQGEVTEH

-382 IWERDPSVPADFV
+382 IWERDPGVSADFV
-395 RGLLKESANL
+395 RDLLKESANL
-405 YGEAESYGNGLVD
+405 YGEAESYGSGLVD
-418 AEYALDHYDEF
+418 AEYALGHYDEF
-429 KRNINSRGKSEQDL
+429 KKNINSKGKDEQDI
-443 RIEENKE
+443 RIGENKK

-464 WYQDDHEVM
+464 WYQDNHELM
-473 VPSNYFNVRY
+473 VPANYFNVRY

-490 SRYGDYEHRIFARMS
+490 SRYGDYDHRVFARMS

-511 GYYKYTNYIKAVIY
+511 GYYKKTNYIKAVIY
-525 VTRMGDAIY
+525 ATRMGEAISS
-534 YYGKGNQSK
+534 GKGNQNK
-543 ASNPNYKNA
+543 ALNPNYNNA
-552 SDMLED
+552 TDMLSD
-558 IKYMDDQSVWA
+558 INYMDNHNVWEE
-569 NELKRIKDINKNN
+569 ELGRIKARYKNN
-582 EKAQAQKETVG
+582 DKAQAQKETVG

-604 HAAADTYAHSVRYQG
+604 HAATDTFAHSVRYQG
-619 KLITHTTKVNG
+619 KLITHSTTVNG

-643 YLDAQKIARQIM
+643 YLDAQKIAKQIM
-655 ERYINKQSLSVND
+655 NRYINKQSLSVYD
-668 LILPQAPTDYQIFN
+668 LILTQAPTDYQIYD
-682 LYKNVAEMDLN
+682 LYNNFASMDLN
-693 AAPRVSSYSY
+693 AASRVSSYSY

>member
-1 MVCFKCE
+1 MKIRNIARKVCVV
-8 GGNIMKMKEI
+8 I
-18 AKKLCVAFTVT
+18 TVT
-29 AVVVYYSGFGINTVL
+29 AVMMYYSGFGINTAL
-44 CKETGASAKKPLAD
+44 CKETGASAKKPVAD
-58 QDYIVRTKSEA
+58 QEYIVRTKSEA
-69 LLNKIKRN
+69 PLNKIRKN
-77 YLESDN
+77 YSESYN

-91 LEENNMISLELSE
+91 LEENNMISLELSQTE
-104 SEAAELSVDD
+104 VQELSVDD

-124 VEGSTQKD
+124 VEGSTQNNKI
-132 KVILNEKKSHKKQKK
+132 ILNEKKPHKKQEK
-147 VNKKNSSDHEWN
+147 VNKKNRSDHEWN
-159 VQMINADKIKKNKLK
+159 VQMINANKIKKNKLK

-205 EMTKIFMDGSGHG
+205 EMTKMFMDGSGHG

-223 LIAAQDNEEG
+223 LIAAEDNEEG

-241 EIYSIRVLDDA
+241 DIYSIRVLDDA
-252 DQAPLSR
+252 NQAPLSR

-281 NTYSEALEEAVEAA
+281 NTYSKALEEAIRAA
-295 AEKGILVVAAA
+295 AKEEILIVAAA
-306 GNTGDKGV
+306 GNTGDRGV

-395 RGLLKESANL
+395 RDLLKESANL

-511 GYYKYTNYIKAVIY
+511 GYYDTNYIKAVLY
-525 VTRMGDAIY
+525 ATRMGDAIY
-534 YYGKGNQSK
+534 THGLGQEGKADTLKYGSASEMRSDISKINWNTELGRINKTYGKSQ
-543 ASNPNYKNA
+543 
-552 SDMLED
+552 
-558 IKYMDDQSVWA
+558 
-569 NELKRIKDINKNN
+569 KDTK
-582 EKAQAQKETVG
+582 G
-593 FRRAFVWGMAI
+593 FRRAFLWGMAI
-604 HAAADTYAHSVRYQG
+604 HSATDIFAHSAYVNG
-619 KLITHTTKVNG
+619 KRITHENADADKVKYI
-630 VERADSTEVCNNR
+630 E
-643 YLDAQKIARQIM
+643 
-655 ERYINKQSLSVND
+655 ERYKDANVIAKQMMNKYVAKYELDVND
-668 LILPQAPTDYQIFN
+668 LILSHNVTAYRIRN
-682 LYKNVAEMDLN
+682 LYVNVLSVSNGDVAS
-693 AAPRVSSYSY
+693 RVASYSYTY

>member
-1 MVCFKCE
+1 
-8 GGNIMKMKEI
+8 MKMKEI

-132 KVILNEKKSHKKQKK
+132 KVILNEKKFHKKQKK

-395 RGLLKESANL
+395 RDLLKESANL

-490 SRYGDYEHRIFARMS
+490 DRYMITAGNEDTYVFKRMS
-505 LNPWWH
+505 INPWWH
-511 GYYKYTNYIKAVIY
+511 GYYKKTNYIKAVIY
-525 VTRMGDAIY
+525 ATRMGDAISS
-534 YYGKGNQSK
+534 GKGNQNKALNPSYNN
-543 ASNPNYKNA
+543 ASNMK
-552 SDMLED
+552 SDID
-558 IKYMDDQSVWA
+558 YMDNHNVWA
-569 NELKRIKDINKNN
+569 EELKRIKARYKNN
-582 EKAQAQKETVG
+582 DKAQAQKETVG

-604 HAAADTYAHSVRYQG
+604 HAATDTYAHSVRYQG
-619 KLITHTTKVNG
+619 KLISHTTTVNG

-643 YLDAQKIARQIM
+643 FLDAQKIAKQIM
-655 ERYINKQSLSVND
+655 NKYLNKQSLSVYD
-668 LILPQAPTDYQIFN
+668 LILPQAPTDYQIYN
-682 LYKNVAEMDLN
+682 LYNYVASMDLN
-693 AAPRVSSYSY
+693 AASRVSSYSY
-703 SSSSK
+703 PSSSK